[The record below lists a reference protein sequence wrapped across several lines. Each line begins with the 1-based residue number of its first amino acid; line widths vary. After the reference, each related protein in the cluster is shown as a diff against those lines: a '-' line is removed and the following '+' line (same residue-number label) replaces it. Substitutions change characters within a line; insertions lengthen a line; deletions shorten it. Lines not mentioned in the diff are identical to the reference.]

1 VINLSR
7 DQLEYIVVTVVEP
20 LAEQGAVVYCFGSR
34 ARGEGQ
40 DFADLDLMVVSDVPL
55 DSVLGEIREAL
66 EESNFPFLVD
76 LVEEK
81 NFANA
86 YRANYLAERVLLS
99 PRSDL
104 LKHTESSNRL

>member
-1 VINLSR
+1 MINLSR

-20 LAEQGAVVYCFGSR
+20 LAEQGADVYCFGSR
-34 ARGEGQ
+34 ARGEGEA
-40 DFADLDLMVVSDVPL
+40 FADLDLMVVSDMPL
-55 DSVLGEIREAL
+55 DSVLGEIREVL

-81 NFANA
+81 DFADA

-99 PRSDL
+99 PGSGRSKD
-104 LKHTESSNRL
+104 TESSNRL